1 LQDDLFCRIAIQNGL
16 LSPEQVAHA
25 LEVQRLLTKP
35 QRIGKILI
43 AQGFLT
49 PIQVD
54 EVLKLQGAGRGR
66 PPAPEPKLGGLF
78 GQLVVQQKLAT
89 EGEVEECVVWQ
100 RELAANGDYVR
111 LGELLVRKS
120 YLSGFDVTKVLEIQ
134 ARRERLDA
142 TPQNGNGHAT
152 DRSRAFAALVRLKR
166 HVALGR
172 LPDCLTALEEL
183 KGDREYARI
192 AEKLV
197 RKAFLQHAAARA
209 RRDGLAVKT
218 CDQCETASAIGS
230 MGGNCA
236 RCGAPLEA

>member
-1 LQDDLFCRIAIQNGL
+1 MQDDLFCRIAIQSGL
-16 LSPEQVAHA
+16 LTPEQVAHA
-25 LEVQRLLTKP
+25 LEVQRVLTKP

-54 EVLKLQGAGRGR
+54 QILRQQGAERGR
-66 PPAPEPKLGGLF
+66 PPTPEPKLGGLF
-78 GQLVVQQKLAT
+78 GQIVVQQKLAT

-100 RELAANGDYVR
+100 RELAARGEYVR

-120 YLSGFDVTKVLEIQ
+120 YLSGFDVTRVLDLQ
-134 ARRERLDA
+134 AERERPVA
-142 TPQNGNGHAT
+142 VPENGNGHAA

-166 HVALGR
+166 HVATGR
-172 LPDCLTALEEL
+172 LQDCLRALDEL

-197 RKAFLQHAAARA
+197 KKAFLQQAAARA
-209 RRDGLAVKT
+209 GKEGLVVKT
-218 CDQCETASAIGS
+218 CDACETASAIGRS
-230 MGGNCA
+230 GGLCA
-236 RCGAPLEA
+236 RCGAPLQP